1 MIKIKIYTRDKTRLQ
16 FLYLFCSMYR
26 KAGLLTKKKESKAY
40 VVAKKGMGKKVTR
53 PSGVKGHFKV
63 VDPRMKKDN
72 MRAKKE
78 GRQKGKKGKQR
89 GRKGKK

>member
-1 MIKIKIYTRDKTRLQ
+1 
-16 FLYLFCSMYR
+16 MYR
-26 KAGLLTKKKESKAY
+26 KAGLLTKKKESKTY

-72 MRAKKE
+72 MRTKKE
-78 GRQKGKKGKQR
+78 GRHKGKKGKQR
-89 GRKGKK
+89 GHKGKK